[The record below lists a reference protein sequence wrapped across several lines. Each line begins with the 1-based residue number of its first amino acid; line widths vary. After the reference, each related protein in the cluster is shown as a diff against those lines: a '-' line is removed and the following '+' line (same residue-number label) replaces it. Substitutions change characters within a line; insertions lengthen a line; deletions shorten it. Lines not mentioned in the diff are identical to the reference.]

1 MPNTKKT
8 PHRSH
13 KKWGK
18 YSTKFQFS
26 CTTEMKE
33 FLQKKTASWLRNL
46 IEKNY
51 DKTIQKSGKNKD
63 KEI

>member
-8 PHRSH
+8 PHKTH

-18 YSTKFQFS
+18 YDAKFQFS
-26 CTTEMKE
+26 CTKEMKE

-46 IEKNY
+46 IIKNY
-51 DKTIQKSGKNKD
+51 GQNIQKPNKSL
-63 KEI
+63 